1 MRVFRA
7 TICRTVL
14 SILLLVKMSVSGA
27 CCCSVFA
34 SALANTLACETSCGC
49 CCSGI
54 DETSSCCQH
63 PGLFKGDE
71 EQSRCG
77 TDVLPGCS
85 ASCDCDFVDD
95 ALPFISR
102 TSENGFQSHSAMVPG
117 FVSRLE
123 DFVSPMIPAER
134 RAPDSGRESI
144 HNNRQARL
152 CVWQN

>member
-1 MRVFRA
+1 MSVFRA

-27 CCCSVFA
+27 CCCSVLPT
-34 SALANTLACETSCGC
+34 ALANTLLCEASCGC

-63 PGLFKGDE
+63 SSLVKSDE
-71 EQSRCG
+71 DHSRCG
-77 TDVLPGCS
+77 TEFLPGCS
-85 ASCDCDFVDD
+85 SSCDCDLADH
-95 ALPFISR
+95 AIAFISR
-102 TSENGFQSHSAMVPG
+102 TSENGFRTDFATAPG
-117 FVSRLE
+117 FLSRLE
-123 DFVSPMIPAER
+123 DSVSPTISGER
-134 RAPDSGRESI
+134 RASEFEGELS